1 MKAMAKTVSEKKAI
15 SKTTAAGKHST
26 GARNPLARIP
36 ALGSARPSAAPRGA
50 VSTKPVGRVRTFFRE
65 VRIEMSKVTWPP
77 RKELLTA
84 TGVVIV
90 AVIIAGVYIGVFD
103 FIWNLIVRAVKLG

>member
-1 MKAMAKTVSEKKAI
+1 
-15 SKTTAAGKHST
+15 
-26 GARNPLARIP
+26 
-36 ALGSARPSAAPRGA
+36 
-50 VSTKPVGRVRTFFRE
+50 VRTFLRE
-65 VRIEMSKVTWPP
+65 VRIEMTKVTWPP

>member
-1 MKAMAKTVSEKKAI
+1 M
-15 SKTTAAGKHST
+15 
-26 GARNPLARIP
+26 P
-36 ALGSARPSAAPRGA
+36 AVRGA
-50 VSTKPVGRVRTFFRE
+50 IGGRDADDMLKTSPAQFVRE
-65 VRIEMSKVTWPP
+65 VRQELAKVTWPP

-103 FIWNLIVRAVKLG
+103 FIWNLIVRAVGLG

>member
-1 MKAMAKTVSEKKAI
+1 MAKSATNNSEKKAGAKEAGRLKGALSRQ
-15 SKTTAAGKHST
+15 SKRASM
-26 GARNPLARIP
+26 
-36 ALGSARPSAAPRGA
+36 ARPSSSPRGA
-50 VSTKPVGRVRTFFRE
+50 VATKPAGKVRTFLRE
-65 VRIEMSKVTWPP
+65 VKVEMSKVTWPP

-103 FIWNLIVRAVKLG
+103 YIWNIIVRSVGLG

>member
-1 MKAMAKTVSEKKAI
+1 MAKNVSD
-15 SKTTAAGKHST
+15 KTMTRKSTAAGKRS
-26 GARNPLARIP
+26 GGLKNPLARVP
-36 ALGSARPSAAPRGA
+36 SLGSVKPSQAPRGA
-50 VSTKPVGRVRTFFRE
+50 VSTKPVGRVRTFLRE
-65 VRIEMSKVTWPP
+65 VRIEMTKVTWPP

>member
-1 MKAMAKTVSEKKAI
+1 MAKTI
-15 SKTTAAGKHST
+15 SDKTATSKGTAAGKQSS
-26 GARNPLARIP
+26 GLKNPLARVP
-36 ALGSARPSAAPRGA
+36 SLGSARPSAAPRGA

-65 VRIEMSKVTWPP
+65 VRIEMTKVTWPP

-103 FIWNLIVRAVKLG
+103 FIWNLIVRAVGLG